1 MKPSA
6 TRQPTSGLQPSA
18 AGVQPR
24 AMLAAR
30 LSAWAAVALLG
41 ISSPYVH
48 AASTPAAPA
57 AAASAASS
65 ALPGNSLYQ
74 LDISLTDAANQRFAL
89 RDMAGTPVLVTMFY
103 GDCNA
108 ACPII
113 IETLKRT
120 VEALGPNAAKLRVLM
135 VSLDP
140 FNDSPAGLAQLIK
153 NKQLDPQRFRLAV
166 AKDESQTRMLA
177 GALQIKF
184 RQLGDGV
191 INHTTRIALLDGSG
205 LTKAVSTRL
214 DTTPDAEFVK
224 QINSLLKTVK
234 N

>member
-1 MKPSA
+1 MMKPSA
-6 TRQPTSGLQPSA
+6 SRAAVRQLGR
-18 AGVQPR
+18 G
-24 AMLAAR
+24 LAALL
-30 LSAWAAVALLG
+30 LSTAAC
-41 ISSPYVH
+41 H
-48 AASTPAAPA
+48 AAYAGADTGRST
-57 AAASAASS
+57 AASAPASATAS
-65 ALPGNSLYQ
+65 TANNALPGNSLYQ
-74 LDISLTDAANQRFAL
+74 LDISLTDANNQRFSL

-120 VEALGPNAAKLRVLM
+120 VEALGANASKLRVLM

-140 FNDSPAGLAQLIK
+140 FNDSPAGLAQLVK

-191 INHTTRIALLDGSG
+191 INHTTRVALLDGSG

>member
-1 MKPSA
+1 MTTPVPQ
-6 TRQPTSGLQPSA
+6 RPQPST
-18 AGVQPR
+18 
-24 AMLAAR
+24 AAR
-30 LSAWAAVALLG
+30 LLSTISCAITLGLALPSL
-41 ISSPYVH
+41 
-48 AASTPAAPA
+48 
-57 AAASAASS
+57 AASAPVAMPASTVQ
-65 ALPGNSLYQ
+65 LPGNSLYQ
-74 LDISLTDAANQRFAL
+74 LDIRLTDASAQRFTL
-89 RDMAGTPVLVTMFY
+89 RDMAGSPVLLTMFY

-120 VEALGPNAAKLRVLM
+120 VAALGPHAGTLRVLM

-140 FNDSPAGLAQLIK
+140 FNDSPAGLAQLVR
-153 NKQLDPQRFRLAV
+153 NKQLDARFRLAV
-166 AKDESQTRMLA
+166 ASDESQTRLLA

-191 INHTTRIALLDGSG
+191 INHTTRIALLDSAGV
-205 LTKAVSTRL
+205 TQAVSTRL

-224 QINSLLKTVK
+224 QINSLLRAGK

>member
-1 MKPSA
+1 MKLSTKRLVALALAAMFGIGSSSA
-6 TRQPTSGLQPSA
+6 HAAGARPASASQPSA
-18 AGVQPR
+18 A
-24 AMLAAR
+24 
-30 LSAWAAVALLG
+30 
-41 ISSPYVH
+41 
-48 AASTPAAPA
+48 
-57 AAASAASS
+57 ASAT
-65 ALPGNSLYQ
+65 LPGNSLYQ

-113 IETLKRT
+113 IETLKHT

-205 LTKAVSTRL
+205 LTKAISTRL
-214 DTTPDAEFVK
+214 DTTSDAEFVK

>member
-1 MKPSA
+1 MKLPAHRLFALALAAIFSIGSASAHAAGASPSNA
-6 TRQPTSGLQPSA
+6 SQPSA
-18 AGVQPR
+18 A
-24 AMLAAR
+24 
-30 LSAWAAVALLG
+30 
-41 ISSPYVH
+41 
-48 AASTPAAPA
+48 
-57 AAASAASS
+57 ASAS
-65 ALPGNSLYQ
+65 LPGNSQYQ
-74 LDISLTDAANQRFAL
+74 LDISLTDAAGQRFNL

-140 FNDSPAGLAQLIK
+140 FNDSPAGLAKLVK
-153 NKQLDPQRFRLAV
+153 DKQLDPQRFRLAV

-191 INHTTRIALLDGSG
+191 INHTTRITLLDGSG
-205 LTKAVSTRL
+205 VSKAVSTRL

-224 QINSLLKTVK
+224 QINHLLKSAK

>member
-1 MKPSA
+1 MKSSA
-6 TRQPTSGLQPSA
+6 TRPAVRQLGRGLAALLLSA
-18 AGVQPR
+18 A
-24 AMLAAR
+24 ACA
-30 LSAWAAVALLG
+30 SAYAGADTG
-41 ISSPYVH
+41 RS
-48 AASTPAAPA
+48 
-57 AAASAASS
+57 AAASAPATAAASTANN

-74 LDISLTDAANQRFAL
+74 LDISLTDASNQRFSL

-120 VEALGPNAAKLRVLM
+120 VEALGPNASKLRVLM

-140 FNDSPAGLAQLIK
+140 FNDSPAGLAQLVK

-191 INHTTRIALLDGSG
+191 INHTTRVALLDGSG

>member
-1 MKPSA
+1 MKLPAHRLLALTLAATFGISSA
-6 TRQPTSGLQPSA
+6 SAHAAGASPASASLSSASQPSA
-18 AGVQPR
+18 AAG
-24 AMLAAR
+24 
-30 LSAWAAVALLG
+30 
-41 ISSPYVH
+41 
-48 AASTPAAPA
+48 T
-57 AAASAASS
+57 

-74 LDISLTDAANQRFAL
+74 LDISLTDAAGQRFGL
-89 RDMAGTPVLVTMFY
+89 REMAGTPVLVTMFY

-140 FNDSPAGLAQLIK
+140 FNDSPAGLAQLVK

-166 AKDESQTRMLA
+166 AKDESQTRLLA

-214 DTTPDAEFVK
+214 DTTPDPEFIK
-224 QINSLLKTVK
+224 QINSLLKSVK

>member
-1 MKPSA
+1 MMKSSA
-6 TRQPTSGLQPSA
+6 TRPAVRQLGRGLAALLLSA
-18 AGVQPR
+18 A
-24 AMLAAR
+24 ACA
-30 LSAWAAVALLG
+30 SAYAGADTG
-41 ISSPYVH
+41 RS
-48 AASTPAAPA
+48 
-57 AAASAASS
+57 AAASAPATAAASTANN

-74 LDISLTDAANQRFAL
+74 LDISLTDASNQRFSL

-120 VEALGPNAAKLRVLM
+120 VEALGPNASKLRVLM

-140 FNDSPAGLAQLIK
+140 FNDSPAGLAQLVK

-191 INHTTRIALLDGSG
+191 INHTTRVALLDGSG